1 MKHSTFEELF
11 AQAIGTE
18 VLKYL
23 SHEDAWKTLVQ
34 GLESTALPVLTK
46 IQAILNDEALDD
58 PACFRRIDAIVE
70 AFHQSGLST
79 TRHDF

>member
-23 SHEDAWKTLVQ
+23 SHEVM
-34 GLESTALPVLTK
+34 S
-46 IQAILNDEALDD
+46 
-58 PACFRRIDAIVE
+58 
-70 AFHQSGLST
+70 LS
-79 TRHDF
+79 